1 MLFHMFKK
9 PGAFAVQTCTLS
21 VRATG
26 LYPERRMSGSL
37 QICELIHNYLK
48 HTNLIYREVLIFACR
63 APQIK
68 LRGKISSLILRAM
81 TLILACVIWPIAT
94 LGYSGFSLSPGR
106 M

>member
-9 PGAFAVQTCTLS
+9 PDAFAVQTCTLS

-26 LYPERRMSGSL
+26 LWPERMSGSL

-48 HTNLIYREVLIFACR
+48 NTHLIYREVLIFACR
-63 APQIK
+63 APQAK
-68 LRGKISSLILRAM
+68 VSGKIPSLILRAM
-81 TLILACVIWPIAT
+81 TLISACVIWPIAT
-94 LGYSGFSLSPGR
+94 LGYSGFSLNPGR